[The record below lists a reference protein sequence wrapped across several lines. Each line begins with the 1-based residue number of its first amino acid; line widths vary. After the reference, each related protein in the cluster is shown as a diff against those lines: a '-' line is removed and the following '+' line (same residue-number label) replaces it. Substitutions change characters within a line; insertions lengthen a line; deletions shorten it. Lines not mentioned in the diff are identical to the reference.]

1 MKLYAIVPFFLLAAC
16 GRVEAP
22 SAADGVILVDHA
34 STLLKCQNVGREA
47 GTYAAYE
54 ACKKDAGVE

>member
-1 MKLYAIVPFFLLAAC
+1 MKHALSVLVFTLTAC

-22 SAADGVILVDHA
+22 TAADGVILVDHA

-54 ACKKDAGVE
+54 GCKKDAGVQ

>member
-1 MKLYAIVPFFLLAAC
+1 MKLIAFVLLATVAC
-16 GRVEAP
+16 ASPQP
-22 SAADGVILVDHA
+22 SAKVGADLEAHA
-34 STLLKCQNVGREA
+34 AKLLKCRGEGREA